1 MKIELRTFLIA
12 VFTVFFYGCD
22 TVSNKDE
29 SSGKPL
35 QEEPLSIIFMIGD
48 GMGVP
53 QVSSAYYFGDS
64 LPNFSR
70 FKHIGLHRTSDKVY
84 TITDS
89 AAGATAFSIGEKTY
103 KRAIGVSGDSLPKET
118 ILERLQKEGYQTGLV
133 SLTSI
138 THATPASFYAH
149 VPDRDMHEDIAAQL
163 IDSKVDFFAGGGRK
177 FFSQRQDGRNLFEE
191 LVVQGYHLDTLELSE
206 VEMSKK
212 NAYVLADDGIPS
224 KIEGRGDYLLEATAK
239 ALSYFDETEAPFFMM
254 VEGSY
259 IDWGGHAKNAD
270 MMVSEVLDFDK
281 TLGLALDY
289 VDTHPNTLLV
299 VTADHETGGV
309 SIGKHYDMDESTG
322 SKREVPEKVT
332 VYFNTDQH
340 SGELIPVFAA
350 GKGAEYFQG
359 IYENNQIYHKM
370 IQAINQAK

>member
-1 MKIELRTFLIA
+1 MKISIQVVLASMA
-12 VFTVFFYGCD
+12 VLGFIGC
-22 TVSNKDE
+22 N
-29 SSGKPL
+29 SSKKEEKSTETA

-53 QVSSAYYFGDS
+53 QVSTAYYFGES
-64 LPNFSR
+64 TPNFSR
-70 FKHIGLHRTSDKVY
+70 FKHIGLQKTSDKVY

-103 KRAIGVSGDSLPKET
+103 KRAIGVSVDSLPKET
-118 ILERLQKEGYQTGLV
+118 ILERLQGEGYQTGLI

-149 VPDRDMHEDIAAQL
+149 VTDRDMHEEIASQL
-163 IDSKVDFFAGGGRK
+163 VESKVDFFAGGGKK
-177 FFSQRQDGRNLFEE
+177 FFNKRADGKNLFDE
-191 LVVQGYHLDTLELSE
+191 LREKNYHLDTLELSATVAE
-206 VEMSKK
+206 KK

-224 KIEGRGDYLLEATAK
+224 KIDGRDDYLSEATAM
-239 ALSYFDETEAPFFMM
+239 ALQYFNQKSEPFFMM

-259 IDWGGHAKNAD
+259 IDWGGHAEDAE
-270 MMVSEVLDFDK
+270 MMISEVADFDK
-281 TLGLALDY
+281 TLGVVLDY
-289 VDTHPNTLLV
+289 VKAHPNTLLV

-309 SIGKHYDMDESTG
+309 SIGKHYELDESTG
-322 SKREVPEKVT
+322 EKREVPEKVT

-350 GKGAEYFQG
+350 GKGAENFQG
-359 IYENNQIYHKM
+359 IYENNEIYHK
-370 IQAINQAK
+370 IFKALNQEK